1 MKQIKPLI
9 LLCILSAFWSCSD
22 NSDVVMHPIGV
33 TFNFSHSWN
42 GTDVT
47 RLDFNEFEF
56 VTENEDTLSITRLR
70 YLLSEFTFTHESGV
84 VTTIEGY
91 NLVDLTNE
99 ENISF
104 TTTESILPGNYTVS
118 FRFGFSDDLNID
130 GAYADLNTAS
140 FEVPSIFGGR
150 YHYMQFEGKY
160 LDANSDEMSF
170 VYHTIRAFDP
180 TGANDPQ
187 DTSFQVNLGSVEVLD
202 GNTNINVQAD
212 LYQWFSTPNL
222 WDLNELNTSLMG
234 NYDAQIQMSQNGTNV
249 FSLVDVTQ
257 E

>member
-1 MKQIKPLI
+1 MKIKPLV
-9 LLCILSAFWSCSD
+9 LLFVLTIFWSCSD
-22 NSDVVMHPIGV
+22 NSDIVVQPIGV

-47 RLDFNEFEF
+47 RLDFNELEF
-56 VTENEDTLSITRLR
+56 MTENEDTLSIERLR
-70 YLLSEFTFTHESGV
+70 YVLSEFVFTHESGV

-99 ENISF
+99 ENLSF
-104 TTTESILPGNYTVS
+104 ATSETILPGTYTVT
-118 FRFGFSDDLNID
+118 FRFGFSDAANQD
-130 GAYADLNTAS
+130 GVYADLNVAN
-140 FEVPSIFGGR
+140 FNVPTVLGGG
-150 YHYMQFEGKY
+150 YHYMQFDGTF
-160 LDANSDEMSF
+160 LDTDGDEMPF
-170 VYHTIRAFDP
+170 NYHAIRAFD
-180 TGANDPQ
+180 TSGTNDPQ
-187 DTSFQVNLGSVEVLD
+187 DTSIEVSLGTIEVLD

-222 WDLNELNTSLMG
+222 WDLNELNTMLMP
-234 NYDAQIQMSQNGTNV
+234 NYDAQLLMSQNGTNV